1 MYLNTSRTVSLIGI
15 ALLSFA
21 VSAQPPGRPIELNIG
36 EIRDGLHVVT
46 TGAGVSPV
54 FVFLATDEGILVVDP
69 PNPTAANLFKQA
81 LDERFPGLP
90 VRYVVE
96 SHYHWDHVGGTRL
109 FADTAEFVAHENM
122 AVFLAGTLSE
132 APPPGNTRDTDGDNR
147 LSREE
152 ALTGTRANFDRFDTN
167 EDDFLTPEELNAD
180 IQPPTVLF
188 SDEHEIEIGGHRVQ
202 LLWARNRH
210 SNDLIDVYF
219 PDHRVLFAGDY
230 VWINR
235 MCCNFAFDERP
246 MSVWIESLR
255 ALEDLDFDILVNSH
269 FASGAKED
277 LVAFRVWLETL
288 EAAVGDGIANGL
300 TLEQMQEELTF
311 DAYSD
316 WAGYEQQ
323 LPTMIESAYLSL
335 TRYSAAP

>member
-1 MYLNTSRTVSLIGI
+1 MYTNTMRFVTLVAV
-15 ALLSFA
+15 ALMSVA
-21 VSAQPPGRPIELNIG
+21 VSAQPPGSQIELNIG

-46 TGAGVSPV
+46 TGGGVSPV
-54 FVFLATDEGILVVDP
+54 FVFLATDDGILVVDP
-69 PNPTAANLFKQA
+69 PNPTATNLFKEA
-81 LDERFPGLP
+81 LDERFPGVP

-122 AVFLAGTLSE
+122 ATFLAGTLSE

-167 EDDFLTPEELNAD
+167 EDDYLTPEEINAD

-188 SDEHEIEIGGHRVQ
+188 SGDYEIELGGYRVQ

-210 SNDLIDVYF
+210 TNDLIDVYF

-255 ALEDLDFDILVNSH
+255 ALEELDFDTLINSH
-269 FASGAKED
+269 FASGNKED

-288 EAAVGDGIANGL
+288 EAAVSEGIANGMSL
-300 TLEQMQEELTF
+300 QQMQEQLSF

-323 LPTMIESAYLSL
+323 LPAIIESAYLSL

>member
-1 MYLNTSRTVSLIGI
+1 MYMKSLRNVCSIGI
-15 ALLSFA
+15 ALMSLA
-21 VSAQPPGRPIELNIG
+21 VSAQPPGRPIELIIT
-36 EIRDGLHVVT
+36 ETRDGLYEVR
-46 TGAGVSPV
+46 TGTGVSPV
-54 FVFLATDEGILVVDP
+54 LVFLATDEGIVVVDP
-69 PNPTAANLFKQA
+69 PNPTAGNLLKQE
-81 LDERFPGLP
+81 LDERFPGQP

-96 SHYHWDHVGGTRL
+96 SHYHWDHVGGTRM
-109 FADTAEFVAHENM
+109 FADTAEFIAHENM
-122 AVFLAGTLSE
+122 AVFLTGTLTE

-188 SDEHEIEIGGHRVQ
+188 SDEYEIEIGGYRVQ
-202 LLWARNRH
+202 LLWAGNRH

-235 MCCNFAFDERP
+235 MCCNFAYDERP

-255 ALEDLDFDILVNSH
+255 ALEELDFDILINSH
-269 FASGAKED
+269 FASGTEED

-288 EAAVGDGIANGL
+288 EEAVSDGIADGM
-300 TLEQMQEELTF
+300 TLEQMQEQLTF

-323 LPTMIESAYLSL
+323 LPTMIESAFLSL
-335 TRYSAAP
+335 TRYSGGP

>member
-1 MYLNTSRTVSLIGI
+1 MKTTRTVSLIGI
-15 ALLSFA
+15 AL
-21 VSAQPPGRPIELNIG
+21 VSLAALAQPPGRPIELTIT
-36 EIRDGLHVVT
+36 EIRDGLYEVR
-46 TGAGVSPV
+46 TGTGVSPV
-54 FVFLATDEGILVVDP
+54 LVFLATDEGIVVVDP
-69 PNPTAANLFKQA
+69 PHPTAGNLLKQE
-81 LDERFPGLP
+81 LDERFPDQP

-96 SHYHWDHVGGTRL
+96 SHYHWDHVGGTRM
-109 FADTAEFVAHENM
+109 FADTAQFIAHENM
-122 AVFLAGTLSE
+122 AVYLAGTLTE

-167 EDDFLTPEELNAD
+167 EDDFLTPAELNAD

-188 SDEHEIEIGGHRVQ
+188 SDEHEIEIGGYRVR
-202 LLWARNRH
+202 LLWAGNRH

-235 MCCNFAFDERP
+235 MCCNFAYDERP

-255 ALEDLDFDILVNSH
+255 ALEELDFDILINSH
-269 FASGAKED
+269 FASGTKED

-288 EAAVGDGIANGL
+288 EAAVSDGIADGM
-300 TLEQMQEELTF
+300 TLEQMQESLELAEYTDWTRYEEHFDMNIEGVHRELTK
-311 DAYSD
+311 
-316 WAGYEQQ
+316 
-323 LPTMIESAYLSL
+323 
-335 TRYSAAP
+335 

>member
-1 MYLNTSRTVSLIGI
+1 MYTEAVRLAGFVAVALI
-15 ALLSFA
+15 SVA

-46 TGAGVSPV
+46 TGTGVSPV

-69 PNPTAANLFKQA
+69 PNPTATNLFRQA
-81 LDERFPGLP
+81 LDQRFPGVP

-109 FADTAEFVAHENM
+109 FADTAQFIAHETM
-122 AVFLAGTLSE
+122 AEFLAGTLTE

-167 EDDFLTPEELNAD
+167 QDDYLTPEELNAD

-188 SDEHEIEIGGHRVQ
+188 SDDHEVELGGFRVQ

-210 SNDLIDVYF
+210 TNDLIDVYF
-219 PDHRVLFAGDY
+219 PDHGVLFAGDY

-255 ALEDLDFDILVNSH
+255 ALEELEFDTLINSH
-269 FASGAKED
+269 FASGSKDD

-288 EAAVGDGIANGL
+288 EAAVSDGIANGL

-311 DAYSD
+311 DAYSG

-323 LPTMIESAYLSL
+323 LPTIIESAYLSL